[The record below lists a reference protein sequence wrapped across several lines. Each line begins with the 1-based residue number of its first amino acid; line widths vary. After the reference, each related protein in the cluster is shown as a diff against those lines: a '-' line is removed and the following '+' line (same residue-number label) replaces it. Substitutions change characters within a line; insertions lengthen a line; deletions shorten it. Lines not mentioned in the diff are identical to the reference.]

1 MKTYNY
7 KKLICRIAAVAFVP
21 GMLGLT
27 SCKEDLDESNLYTFT
42 GETIEDYLAN
52 RPDKFSSF
60 NYILQ
65 RAGLDKILSGYGTY
79 TCFAPDNEAVAHY
92 IDSLYNDE
100 TNKDLPHNGMT
111 ENSLEG
117 LNDSLCNDIAKFHLA
132 STEVMAINMQNGMTI
147 NTMLGRDINTS
158 IDSISGNTVVNAY
171 SQITSM
177 DNELE
182 NGVLHEISQ
191 VIRRS
196 NLLVA
201 GEMENHPELSLF
213 SDALKLTGLADSL
226 VAQERK
232 LTAPENTFSFYTP
245 EKAVLGYTVFAETNE
260 VLEQKGIKTM
270 EDLVNHANQV
280 YGKSAEQGSGWYD
293 YYRNNNIVVSTGNDY
308 QNANNCLNMWVRYH
322 IIKQRVPYDKMVY
335 SWNEVTKVP
344 LYEYYETML
353 PMTLLKVIRSAKAGA
368 GKIFINRHEANNTL
382 TDQIAE
388 LGSES
393 IHQVVDGHSGI
404 EVSKKNIQSLNG
416 YIHPINDLL
425 EYEEWVPKG
434 VLNERIRFDATS
446 ITKELASANLRGATG
461 AEINALNSGKKGTDG
476 NLGGDYIR
484 IPVDFSEN
492 MVIYNGNS
500 TRLYY
505 LAGRENNWNNF
516 QGDEYNSKGNVDLA
530 FRLPPVPDGT
540 YELRVGVSLNG
551 NRGMYQFYLGE
562 GTNNRTKMEALDI
575 PLDER
580 TAISNNADGTPDAQ
594 TGWTLYTA
602 MEDLGVETDQAMHNL
617 GWMRGPLYYTV
628 GKGTST
634 VARSTT
640 GSIRRIVTRR
650 ELKQGTYWFRIKSA
664 LDDDSRQM
672 YFDYL
677 ELVPANVYNN
687 TRYLEDMY

>member
-1 MKTYNY
+1 MNNY
-7 KKLICRIAAVAFVP
+7 KKLICKIAALAFVP
-21 GMLGLT
+21 GMLSLT
-27 SCKEDLDESNLYTFT
+27 SCKEDIDESNLYTFT

-65 RAGLDKILSGYGTY
+65 RTELDKLLSGYGTY
-79 TCFAPDNEAVAHY
+79 TCFAPDNEAVATY

-100 TNKDLPHNGMT
+100 TNKELPHNGMT

-117 LNDSLCNDIAKFHLA
+117 LTDSLCNDIAKFHLA
-132 STEVMAINMQNGMTI
+132 ATKVMAINMENGMTI

-158 IDSISGNTVVNAY
+158 IDSISGKTIINSY
-171 SQITSM
+171 SLITGM

-182 NGVLHEISQ
+182 NGVLHEVNH

-196 NLLVA
+196 NLLVS
-201 GEMENHPELSLF
+201 GEMENHKDLSIF
-213 SDALKLTGLADSL
+213 ADALKLTGLADSL
-226 VAQERK
+226 TQQSRK
-232 LTAPENTFSFYTP
+232 LTAPANSYNFYTP
-245 EKAVLGYTVFAETNE
+245 ENAVLGYTIFAETNTTLGQNDIHS
-260 VLEQKGIKTM
+260 VT
-270 EDLVNHANQV
+270 DLINHANKV
-280 YGKSAEQGSGWYD
+280 YGGCAAQGSGWYD
-293 YYRNNNIVVSTGNDY
+293 YYRNNNIQVSTGNDY
-308 QNANNCLNMWVRYH
+308 ANPNNCLNMWVRYH
-322 IIKQRVPYDKMVY
+322 ILKQRVSYDKMVY
-335 SWNEVTKVP
+335 SWNEISKVP

-353 PMTLLKVIRSAKAGA
+353 PMTLVKVLRSSKAGA
-368 GKIFINRHEANNTL
+368 GKLFLNRYEANSSL
-382 TDQIAE
+382 TDQVGE

-404 EVSKKNIQSLNG
+404 EITKQNIQALNG
-416 YIHPINDLL
+416 YIHPINGML

-434 VLNERIRFDATS
+434 VLNERIRFDATTM
-446 ITKELASANLRGATG
+446 TKELASANLRGATG
-461 AEINALNSGKKGTDG
+461 AEINALNGAKKGQDG

-492 MVIYNGNS
+492 MVIYNGES

-505 LAGRENNWNNF
+505 LPGRENNWNNF
-516 QGDEYNSKGNVDLA
+516 QGDEFNSKGNVDLA

-580 TAISNNADGTPDAQ
+580 TEIVKNMDGTPDAQ

-602 MEDLGVETDQAMHNL
+602 MEDMGVETDQAMHNL

-634 VARSTT
+634 YARATKE
-640 GSIRRIVTRR
+640 SIRRIVTRK
-650 ELKQGTYWFRIKSA
+650 ELHQGTYWFRIKSA

-677 ELVPANVYNN
+677 ELVPVNVYNN

>member
-1 MKTYNY
+1 MNNY
-7 KKLICRIAAVAFVP
+7 KKLICKIAALAFVP
-21 GMLGLT
+21 GMLSLT
-27 SCKEDLDESNLYTFT
+27 SCKEDIDESNLYTFT

-65 RAGLDKILSGYGTY
+65 RTELDKLLSGYGTY
-79 TCFAPDNEAVAHY
+79 TCFAPDNEAVAAY

-100 TNKDLPHNGMT
+100 TNKELPHNGMT

-117 LNDSLCNDIAKFHLA
+117 LTDSLCNDIAKFHLA
-132 STEVMAINMQNGMTI
+132 ATKVMAINMENGMTI

-158 IDSISGNTVVNAY
+158 IDSISGKTIINSY
-171 SQITSM
+171 SLITGM

-182 NGVLHEISQ
+182 NGVLHEVNH

-196 NLLVA
+196 NLLVS
-201 GEMENHPELSLF
+201 GEMENHKDLSIF
-213 SDALKLTGLADSL
+213 ADALKLTGLADSL
-226 VAQERK
+226 TQQSRK
-232 LTAPENTFSFYTP
+232 LTAPANSYNFYTP
-245 EKAVLGYTVFAETNE
+245 ENAVLGYTIFAETNTTLAQNDIHS
-260 VLEQKGIKTM
+260 VT
-270 EDLVNHANQV
+270 DLINHANKV
-280 YGKSAEQGSGWYD
+280 YGGCAAQGSGWYD
-293 YYRNNNIVVSTGNDY
+293 YYRNNNIQVSTGNDY
-308 QNANNCLNMWVRYH
+308 ANPNNCLNMWVRYH
-322 IIKQRVPYDKMVY
+322 ILKQRVSYDKMVY
-335 SWNEVTKVP
+335 SWNEISKVP

-353 PMTLLKVIRSAKAGA
+353 PMTLVKVLRSSKAGA
-368 GKIFINRHEANNTL
+368 GKLFLNRYEANSSL
-382 TDQIAE
+382 TDQVGE

-393 IHQVVDGHSGI
+393 IHQVVEGHSGI
-404 EVSKKNIQSLNG
+404 EITKQNIQALNG
-416 YIHPINDLL
+416 YIHPINGML

-434 VLNERIRFDATS
+434 VLNERIRFDATTM
-446 ITKELASANLRGATG
+446 TKELASANLRGATG
-461 AEINALNSGKKGTDG
+461 AEINALNGAKKGQDG

-492 MVIYNGNS
+492 MVIYNGES

-505 LAGRENNWNNF
+505 LPGRENNWNNF
-516 QGDEYNSKGNVDLA
+516 QGDEFNSKGNVDLA

-580 TAISNNADGTPDAQ
+580 TEIVKNMDGTPDAQ

-602 MEDLGVETDQAMHNL
+602 MEDMGVETDQAMHNL

-634 VARSTT
+634 YARATKE
-640 GSIRRIVTRR
+640 SIRRIVTRK
-650 ELKQGTYWFRIKSA
+650 ELHQGTYWFRIKSA

-677 ELVPANVYNN
+677 ELVPVNVYNN

>member
-1 MKTYNY
+1 MEMNNY
-7 KKLICRIAAVAFVP
+7 KKLICKIAALAFVP
-21 GMLGLT
+21 GMLSLT
-27 SCKEDLDESNLYTFT
+27 SCKEDIDESNLYTFT

-65 RAGLDKILSGYGTY
+65 RTELDKLLSGYGTY
-79 TCFAPDNEAVAHY
+79 TCFAPDNEAVAAY
-92 IDSLYNDE
+92 IDSLYNDN
-100 TNKDLPHNGMT
+100 TNKNLPHNGMT

-117 LNDSLCNDIAKFHLA
+117 LTDSLCNDIAKFHLA
-132 STEVMAINMQNGMTI
+132 STKVMAINMENGMTI

-158 IDSISGNTVVNAY
+158 IDSISGKTIINSY
-171 SQITSM
+171 SLITGM

-182 NGVLHEISQ
+182 NGVLHEVNH

-196 NLLVA
+196 NLLVS
-201 GEMENHPELSLF
+201 GEMEKHDDLTIF
-213 SDALKLTGLADSL
+213 ADALKLTGLADSL
-226 VAQERK
+226 TQQSRK
-232 LTAPENTFSFYTP
+232 LTAPANSYNFYTP
-245 EKAVLGYTVFAETNE
+245 ENAVLGYTIFAETNTTLAQNE
-260 VLEQKGIKTM
+260 IHSVT
-270 EDLVNHANQV
+270 DLIAHANKV
-280 YGKSAEQGSGWYD
+280 YGGCAAQGSGWYD
-293 YYRNNNIVVSTGNDY
+293 YYRNNNIQVSTGNDY
-308 QNANNCLNMWVRYH
+308 ANPNNCLNMWVRYH
-322 IIKQRVPYDKMVY
+322 IIKQRVSYDKMVY
-335 SWNEVTKVP
+335 SWNEISKVP

-353 PMTLLKVIRSAKAGA
+353 PMTLVKVLRSSKAGA
-368 GKIFINRHEANNTL
+368 GKLFLNRYEANSSL
-382 TDQIAE
+382 TDQVGE

-404 EVSKKNIQSLNG
+404 EITKQNIQALNG
-416 YIHPINDLL
+416 YIHPINGML

-434 VLNERIRFDATS
+434 VLNERIRFDATTM
-446 ITKELASANLRGATG
+446 TKELASANLRGATG
-461 AEINALNSGKKGTDG
+461 AEINALNGGKKGQDG

-492 MVIYNGNS
+492 MVIYNGES

-505 LAGRENNWNNF
+505 LPGRENNWNNF
-516 QGDEYNSKGNVDLA
+516 QGDEFNSKGNVDIA

-580 TAISNNADGTPDAQ
+580 TEIVKNMDGTPDAQ

-602 MEDLGVETDQAMHNL
+602 MEDMGVETDQAMHNL

-634 VARSTT
+634 YARATKE
-640 GSIRRIVTRR
+640 SIRRIVTRK
-650 ELKQGTYWFRIKSA
+650 ELHQGTYWFRIKSA

-677 ELVPANVYNN
+677 ELVPVNVYNN

>member
-1 MKTYNY
+1 MNNY
-7 KKLICRIAAVAFVP
+7 KKLICKIAALAFVP
-21 GMLGLT
+21 GMLSLT
-27 SCKEDLDESNLYTFT
+27 SCKEDIDESNLYTFT

-65 RAGLDKILSGYGTY
+65 RTELDKLLSGYGTY
-79 TCFAPDNEAVAHY
+79 TCFAPDNEAVAAY

-100 TNKDLPHNGMT
+100 TNKELPHNGMT

-117 LNDSLCNDIAKFHLA
+117 LTDSLCNDIAKFHLA
-132 STEVMAINMQNGMTI
+132 ATKVMAINMENGMTI

-158 IDSISGNTVVNAY
+158 IDSISGKTIINSY
-171 SQITSM
+171 SLITGM

-182 NGVLHEISQ
+182 NGVLHEVNH

-196 NLLVA
+196 NLLVS
-201 GEMENHPELSLF
+201 GEMENHKDLSIF
-213 SDALKLTGLADSL
+213 ADALKLTGLADSL
-226 VAQERK
+226 TQQSRK
-232 LTAPENTFSFYTP
+232 LTAPANSYNFYTP
-245 EKAVLGYTVFAETNE
+245 ENAVLGYTIFAETNTTLGQNDIHS
-260 VLEQKGIKTM
+260 VT
-270 EDLVNHANQV
+270 DLINHANKV
-280 YGKSAEQGSGWYD
+280 YGGCAAQGSGWYD
-293 YYRNNNIVVSTGNDY
+293 YYRNNNIQVSTGNDY
-308 QNANNCLNMWVRYH
+308 ANPNNCLNMWVRYH
-322 IIKQRVPYDKMVY
+322 ILKQRVSYDKMVY
-335 SWNEVTKVP
+335 SWNEISKVP

-353 PMTLLKVIRSAKAGA
+353 PMTLVKVLRSSKAGA
-368 GKIFINRHEANNTL
+368 GKLFLNRYEANSSL
-382 TDQIAE
+382 TDQVGE

-404 EVSKKNIQSLNG
+404 EITKQNIQALNG
-416 YIHPINDLL
+416 YIHPINGML

-434 VLNERIRFDATS
+434 VLNERIRFDATTM
-446 ITKELASANLRGATG
+446 TKELASANLRGATG
-461 AEINALNSGKKGTDG
+461 AEINALNGAKKGQDG

-492 MVIYNGNS
+492 MVIYNGES
-500 TRLYY
+500 TRFYY
-505 LAGRENNWNNF
+505 LPGRENNWNNF
-516 QGDEYNSKGNVDLA
+516 QGDEFNSKGNVDLA

-580 TAISNNADGTPDAQ
+580 TEIVKNMDGTPDAQ

-602 MEDLGVETDQAMHNL
+602 MEDMGVETDQAMHNL

-634 VARSTT
+634 YARATKE
-640 GSIRRIVTRR
+640 SIRRIVTRK
-650 ELKQGTYWFRIKSA
+650 ELHQGTYWFRIKSA

-677 ELVPANVYNN
+677 ELVPVNVYNN

>member
-1 MKTYNY
+1 MNNY
-7 KKLICRIAAVAFVP
+7 KKLICKIAALAFVP
-21 GMLGLT
+21 GMLSLT
-27 SCKEDLDESNLYTFT
+27 SCKEDIDESNLYTFT

-65 RAGLDKILSGYGTY
+65 RTELDKLLSGYGTY
-79 TCFAPDNEAVAHY
+79 TCFAPDNEAVAAY

-100 TNKDLPHNGMT
+100 TNKELPHNGMT

-117 LNDSLCNDIAKFHLA
+117 LTDSLCNDIAKFHLA
-132 STEVMAINMQNGMTI
+132 ATKVMAINMENGMTI

-158 IDSISGNTVVNAY
+158 IDSISGKTIINSY
-171 SQITSM
+171 SLITGM

-182 NGVLHEISQ
+182 NGVLHEVNH

-196 NLLVA
+196 NLLVS
-201 GEMENHPELSLF
+201 GEMENHKDLSIF
-213 SDALKLTGLADSL
+213 ADALKLTGLADSL
-226 VAQERK
+226 TQQSRK
-232 LTAPENTFSFYTP
+232 LTAPANSYNFYTP
-245 EKAVLGYTVFAETNE
+245 ENAVLGYTIFAETNTTLGQNE
-260 VLEQKGIKTM
+260 IHSVT
-270 EDLVNHANQV
+270 DLINHANKV
-280 YGKSAEQGSGWYD
+280 YGACAAQGSGWYD
-293 YYRNNNIVVSTGNDY
+293 YYRNNNIQVSTGNDY
-308 QNANNCLNMWVRYH
+308 ANPNNCLNMWVRYH
-322 IIKQRVPYDKMVY
+322 ILKQRVSYDKMVY
-335 SWNEVTKVP
+335 SWNEISKVP

-353 PMTLLKVIRSAKAGA
+353 PMTLVKVLRSSKAGA
-368 GKIFINRHEANNTL
+368 GKLFLNRYEANSSL
-382 TDQIAE
+382 TDQVGE

-393 IHQVVDGHSGI
+393 IHQVVEGHSGI
-404 EVSKKNIQSLNG
+404 EITKQNIQALNG
-416 YIHPINDLL
+416 YIHPINGML

-434 VLNERIRFDATS
+434 VLNERIRFDATTM
-446 ITKELASANLRGATG
+446 TKELASANLRGATG
-461 AEINALNSGKKGTDG
+461 AEINALNGAKKGQDG

-492 MVIYNGNS
+492 MVIYNGES

-505 LAGRENNWNNF
+505 LPGRENNWNNF
-516 QGDEYNSKGNVDLA
+516 QGDEFNSKGNVDLA

-580 TAISNNADGTPDAQ
+580 TEIVKNMDGTPDAQ

-602 MEDLGVETDQAMHNL
+602 MEDMGVETDQAMHNL

-634 VARSTT
+634 YARATKE
-640 GSIRRIVTRR
+640 SIRRIVTRK
-650 ELKQGTYWFRIKSA
+650 ELHQGTYWFRIKSA

-677 ELVPANVYNN
+677 ELVPVNVYNN

>member
-1 MKTYNY
+1 MNNY
-7 KKLICRIAAVAFVP
+7 KKLICKIAAVAFLP
-21 GMLGLT
+21 GMMGLT
-27 SCKEDLDESNLYTFT
+27 SCSEDIDESNLYTFT

-52 RPDKFSSF
+52 RPDQFSSF

-65 RAGLDKILSGYGTY
+65 RAGLDKLMSGYGTY
-79 TCFAPDNEAVAHY
+79 TCFAPTNEAVEEY
-92 IDSLYNDE
+92 IDSLYNDPE
-100 TNKDLPHNGMT
+100 NKELPHNGMT
-111 ENSLEG
+111 ANSLEG
-117 LNDSLCNDIAKFHLA
+117 LTDSLCNDIAKFHLA
-132 STEVMAINMQNGMTI
+132 ATEVMAINMESGMTI
-147 NTMLGRDINTS
+147 NTMLGRDINTN
-158 IDSISGNTVVNAY
+158 IDSITGSTIINAY
-171 SQITSM
+171 SHITSM

-182 NGVLHEISQ
+182 NGVLHEIDH

-196 NLLVA
+196 NLLVS
-201 GEMENHPELSLF
+201 GEMEKHPDLF
-213 SDALKLTGLADSL
+213 SFFSQALKLTGLADSL
-226 VAQERK
+226 TKQERI
-232 LTAPENTFSFYTP
+232 LTPPANSYNFYTP
-245 EKAVLGYTVFAETNE
+245 EKAILGYTIFAETDQ
-260 VLEQKGIKTM
+260 VLKDKGINNI
-270 EDLVNHANQV
+270 EDLIKHANDV
-280 YGKSAEQGSGWYD
+280 YGNCADEGSGWYD
-293 YYRNNNIVVSTGNDY
+293 YYRNNGIKVSTGNDY
-308 QNANNCLNMWVRYH
+308 QSPYNCLNMWVRYH
-322 IIKQRVPYDKMVY
+322 ILSQRVPYDKMVID
-335 SWNEVTKVP
+335 WNQVSKVP

-353 PMTLLKVIRSAKAGA
+353 PMTLVKVIRSSKAGA
-368 GKIFINRHEANNTL
+368 GKLFLNRYEANSTL
-382 TDQIAE
+382 TDQVAE
-388 LGSES
+388 LGTDA

-404 EVSKKNIQSLNG
+404 EIAKDNIQALNG
-416 YIHPINDLL
+416 YLHPIKDLL

-434 VLNERIRFDATS
+434 VLNERIRFDVTS
-446 ITKELASANLRGATG
+446 MTKELGSANLRGAFGT
-461 AEINALNSGKKGTDG
+461 EINALNGGKTGTDG
-476 NLGGDYIR
+476 NLGGDYVR

-492 MVIYNGNS
+492 MIIYNGES

-562 GTNNRTKMEALDI
+562 GTNNRTQMEALDI

-580 TAISNNADGTPDAQ
+580 IAIANNADGSPDPA

-602 MEDLGVETDQAMHNL
+602 MEDMGVETDNNMHNL

-634 VARSTT
+634 VARATT

-650 ELKQGTYWFRIKSA
+650 EFKQGTYWFRIKSA

-672 YFDYL
+672 YFDYM
-677 ELVPANVYNN
+677 ELVPVNVYNN

>member
-1 MKTYNY
+1 MNNY
-7 KKLICRIAAVAFVP
+7 KKLICKIAAVAFLP
-21 GMLGLT
+21 GMMGLA
-27 SCKEDLDESNLYTFT
+27 SCSEDIDESNLYTFT

-52 RPDKFSSF
+52 RPDQFSSF

-65 RAGLDKILSGYGTY
+65 RAGLDKLMSGYGTY
-79 TCFAPDNEAVAHY
+79 TCFAPTNEAVTEY
-92 IDSLYNDE
+92 IDSLYNDQE
-100 TNKDLPHNGMT
+100 NKELPHNGMT

-117 LNDSLCNDIAKFHLA
+117 LTDSLCNDIAKFHIA
-132 STEVMAINMQNGMTI
+132 ATEVMAINMESGMTI
-147 NTMLGRDINTS
+147 NTMLGRDINTN
-158 IDSISGNTVVNAY
+158 IDSITGSTIINAY
-171 SQITSM
+171 SHITSM

-182 NGVLHEISQ
+182 NGVLHEIDH

-201 GEMENHPELSLF
+201 GEMEKHPDLFTLF
-213 SDALKLTGLADSL
+213 SQALKLTGLADSL
-226 VAQERK
+226 TKKERK
-232 LTAPENTFSFYTP
+232 LTPPANSYNFYTP
-245 EKAVLGYTVFAETNE
+245 EKAILGYTIFAETDD
-260 VLEQKGIKTM
+260 VLAENNINNI
-270 EDLVNHANQV
+270 EDLISHANDV
-280 YGKSAEQGSGWYD
+280 YGNCAAEGSGWYD
-293 YYRNNNIVVSTGNDY
+293 YYRNNGITVSTGTDY
-308 QNANNCLNMWVRYH
+308 QSPYNCLNMWVRYH
-322 IIKQRVPYDKMVY
+322 IISQRVPYDKMVID
-335 SWNEVTKVP
+335 WNQVTKVP

-353 PMTLLKVIRSAKAGA
+353 PMTLVKVIRSAKAGA
-368 GKIFINRHEANNTL
+368 GKLFLNRYEANSTL
-382 TDQIAE
+382 TDQVAE
-388 LGSES
+388 LGSDA

-404 EVSKKNIQSLNG
+404 EIAKDNIQALNG
-416 YIHPINDLL
+416 YLHPIKGML
-425 EYEEWVPKG
+425 EYESWVPKG
-434 VLNERIRFDATS
+434 VLNERIRFDVTAM
-446 ITKELASANLRGATG
+446 TKELGSANLRGALG
-461 AEINALNSGKKGTDG
+461 AEINALNGSKTGTDG
-476 NLGGDYIR
+476 NLSGDYVR
-484 IPVDFSEN
+484 IPIDFSEN
-492 MVIYNGNS
+492 MIIYNGES

-505 LAGRENNWNNF
+505 LAGRENNWNNY

-562 GTNNRTKMEALDI
+562 GTNNRTQMEALDI

-580 TAISNNADGTPDAQ
+580 TVIVNNADGSPDPT

-602 MEDLGVETDQAMHNL
+602 MEDLGVETDNNMHNL

-650 ELKQGTYWFRIKSA
+650 EFKQGTYWFRIKSA

-672 YFDYL
+672 YFDYM
-677 ELVPANVYNN
+677 ELVPVNVYNN

>member
-1 MKTYNY
+1 MNNY
-7 KKLICRIAAVAFVP
+7 KKLICKIAALAFVP
-21 GMLGLT
+21 GMLSLT
-27 SCKEDLDESNLYTFT
+27 SCKEDIDESNLYTFT

-65 RAGLDKILSGYGTY
+65 RTELDKLLSGYGTY
-79 TCFAPDNEAVAHY
+79 TCFAPDNEAVAAY

-100 TNKDLPHNGMT
+100 TNKELPHNGMT

-117 LNDSLCNDIAKFHLA
+117 LTDSLCNDIAKFHLA
-132 STEVMAINMQNGMTI
+132 ATKVMAINMENGMTI

-158 IDSISGNTVVNAY
+158 IDSISGKTIINSY
-171 SQITSM
+171 SLITGM

-182 NGVLHEISQ
+182 NGVLHEVNH

-196 NLLVA
+196 NLLVS
-201 GEMENHPELSLF
+201 GEMENHKDLSIF
-213 SDALKLTGLADSL
+213 ADALKLTGLADSL
-226 VAQERK
+226 TQQSRK
-232 LTAPENTFSFYTP
+232 LTAPANSYNFYTP
-245 EKAVLGYTVFAETNE
+245 ENAVLGYTIFAETNTTLGQNE
-260 VLEQKGIKTM
+260 IHSVT
-270 EDLVNHANQV
+270 DLINHANEV
-280 YGKSAEQGSGWYD
+280 YGGCAAQGSGWYD
-293 YYRNNNIVVSTGNDY
+293 YYRNNNIQVSTGNDY
-308 QNANNCLNMWVRYH
+308 ANPNNCLNMWVRYH
-322 IIKQRVPYDKMVY
+322 ILKQRVSYDKMVY
-335 SWNEVTKVP
+335 SWNEISKVP

-353 PMTLLKVIRSAKAGA
+353 PMTLVKVLRSSKAGA
-368 GKIFINRHEANNTL
+368 GKLFLNRYEANSSL
-382 TDQIAE
+382 TDQVGE

-404 EVSKKNIQSLNG
+404 EITKQNIQALNG
-416 YIHPINDLL
+416 YIHPINGML

-434 VLNERIRFDATS
+434 VLNERIRFDATTM
-446 ITKELASANLRGATG
+446 TKELASANLRGATG
-461 AEINALNSGKKGTDG
+461 AEINALNGAKKGQDG

-492 MVIYNGNS
+492 MVIYNGES

-505 LAGRENNWNNF
+505 LPGRENNWNNF
-516 QGDEYNSKGNVDLA
+516 QGDEFNSKGNVDLA

-580 TAISNNADGTPDAQ
+580 TEIVKNMDGTPDAQ

-602 MEDLGVETDQAMHNL
+602 MEDMGVETDQAMHNL

-634 VARSTT
+634 YARATKE
-640 GSIRRIVTRR
+640 SIRRIVTRK
-650 ELKQGTYWFRIKSA
+650 ELHQGTYWFRIKSA

-677 ELVPANVYNN
+677 ELVPVNVYNN

>member
-1 MKTYNY
+1 MNNY
-7 KKLICRIAAVAFVP
+7 KKLICKIAALAFVP
-21 GMLGLT
+21 GMLSLT
-27 SCKEDLDESNLYTFT
+27 SCKEDIDESNLYTFT

-65 RAGLDKILSGYGTY
+65 RTELDKLLSGYGTY
-79 TCFAPDNEAVAHY
+79 TCFAPDNEAVAAY

-100 TNKDLPHNGMT
+100 ANKELPHNGMT

-117 LNDSLCNDIAKFHLA
+117 LTDSLCNDIAKFHLA
-132 STEVMAINMQNGMTI
+132 ATKVMAINMENVLTI

-158 IDSISGNTVVNAY
+158 IDSISGKTIINSY
-171 SQITSM
+171 SLITGM

-182 NGVLHEISQ
+182 NGVLHEVNH

-196 NLLVA
+196 NLLVS
-201 GEMENHPELSLF
+201 GEMENHKDLSIF
-213 SDALKLTGLADSL
+213 ADALKLTGLADSL
-226 VAQERK
+226 TQQSRK
-232 LTAPENTFSFYTP
+232 LTAPANSYNFYTP
-245 EKAVLGYTVFAETNE
+245 ENAVLGYTIFAETNTTLGQNE
-260 VLEQKGIKTM
+260 IHSVT
-270 EDLVNHANQV
+270 DLINHANKV
-280 YGKSAEQGSGWYD
+280 YGGCAAQGSGWYD
-293 YYRNNNIVVSTGNDY
+293 YYRNNNIQVSTGNDY
-308 QNANNCLNMWVRYH
+308 ANPNNCLNMWVRYH
-322 IIKQRVPYDKMVY
+322 ILKQRVSYDKMVY
-335 SWNEVTKVP
+335 SWNEISKVP

-353 PMTLLKVIRSAKAGA
+353 PMTLVKVLRSSKAGA
-368 GKIFINRHEANNTL
+368 GKLFLNRYEANSSL
-382 TDQIAE
+382 TDQVGE

-393 IHQVVDGHSGI
+393 IHQVVEGHSGI
-404 EVSKKNIQSLNG
+404 EITKQNIQALNG
-416 YIHPINDLL
+416 YIHPINGML

-434 VLNERIRFDATS
+434 VLNERIRFDATTM
-446 ITKELASANLRGATG
+446 TKELASANLRGATG
-461 AEINALNSGKKGTDG
+461 AEINALNGAKKGQDG

-492 MVIYNGNS
+492 MVIYNGES

-505 LAGRENNWNNF
+505 LPGRENNWNNF
-516 QGDEYNSKGNVDLA
+516 QGDEFNSKGNVDLA

-580 TAISNNADGTPDAQ
+580 TEIVKNMDGTPDAQ
-594 TGWTLYTA
+594 TGWTIYTA
-602 MEDLGVETDQAMHNL
+602 MEDMGVETDQAMHNL

-634 VARSTT
+634 YARATKE
-640 GSIRRIVTRR
+640 SIRRIVTRK
-650 ELKQGTYWFRIKSA
+650 ELHQGTYWFRIKSA

-677 ELVPANVYNN
+677 ELVPVNVYNN

>member
-1 MKTYNY
+1 MNNY
-7 KKLICRIAAVAFVP
+7 KKLICKIAALAFVP
-21 GMLGLT
+21 GMLSLT
-27 SCKEDLDESNLYTFT
+27 SCKEDIDESNLYTFT

-65 RAGLDKILSGYGTY
+65 RTELDKLLSGYGTY
-79 TCFAPDNEAVAHY
+79 TCFAPDNEAVAAY
-92 IDSLYNDE
+92 IDSLYNDN

-117 LNDSLCNDIAKFHLA
+117 LTDSLCNDIAKFHLA
-132 STEVMAINMQNGMTI
+132 STKVMAINMENGMTI

-158 IDSISGNTVVNAY
+158 IDSISGKTIINSY
-171 SQITSM
+171 SLITGM

-182 NGVLHEISQ
+182 NGVLHEVNH

-196 NLLVA
+196 NLLVS
-201 GEMENHPELSLF
+201 GEMEKHDDLTIF
-213 SDALKLTGLADSL
+213 ADALKLTGLADSL
-226 VAQERK
+226 TQQSRK
-232 LTAPENTFSFYTP
+232 LTAPANSYNFYTP
-245 EKAVLGYTVFAETNE
+245 ENAVLGYTIFAETNTTLAQNE
-260 VLEQKGIKTM
+260 IRSIT
-270 EDLVNHANQV
+270 DLIAHANKV
-280 YGKSAEQGSGWYD
+280 YGGCAAQGSGWYD
-293 YYRNNNIVVSTGNDY
+293 YYRNNNIQVSTGNDY
-308 QNANNCLNMWVRYH
+308 ANPNNCLNMWVRYH
-322 IIKQRVPYDKMVY
+322 IIKQRVSYDKMVY
-335 SWNEVTKVP
+335 SWNEISKVP

-353 PMTLLKVIRSAKAGA
+353 PMTLVKVLRSSKAGA
-368 GKIFINRHEANNTL
+368 GKLFLNRYEANGSL
-382 TDQIAE
+382 TDQVGE

-404 EVSKKNIQSLNG
+404 EITKQNIQALNG
-416 YIHPINDLL
+416 YIHPINGML

-434 VLNERIRFDATS
+434 VLNERIRFDATTM
-446 ITKELASANLRGATG
+446 TKELASANLRGATG
-461 AEINALNSGKKGTDG
+461 AEINALNGGKKGQDG

-492 MVIYNGNS
+492 MVIYNGES

-505 LAGRENNWNNF
+505 LPGRENNWNNF
-516 QGDEYNSKGNVDLA
+516 QGDEFNSKGNVDLA

-580 TAISNNADGTPDAQ
+580 TEIVKNMDGTPDAQ

-602 MEDLGVETDQAMHNL
+602 MEDMGVEIDQAMHNL

-634 VARSTT
+634 YARATKE
-640 GSIRRIVTRR
+640 SIRRIVTRK
-650 ELKQGTYWFRIKSA
+650 ELHQGTYWFRIKSA

-677 ELVPANVYNN
+677 ELVPVNVYNN

>member
-1 MKTYNY
+1 MNNY
-7 KKLICRIAAVAFVP
+7 KKLICKIAALAFVP
-21 GMLGLT
+21 GMLSLT
-27 SCKEDLDESNLYTFT
+27 SCKEDIDESNLYTFT

-65 RAGLDKILSGYGTY
+65 RTELDKLLSGYGTY
-79 TCFAPDNEAVAHY
+79 TCFAPDNEAVAAY
-92 IDSLYNDE
+92 IDSLYNDN

-117 LNDSLCNDIAKFHLA
+117 LTDSLCNDIAKFHLA
-132 STEVMAINMQNGMTI
+132 STKVMAINMENGMTI

-158 IDSISGNTVVNAY
+158 IDSISGKTIINSY
-171 SQITSM
+171 SLITGM

-182 NGVLHEISQ
+182 NGVLHEINH

-201 GEMENHPELSLF
+201 GEMENHKDLSIF
-213 SDALKLTGLADSL
+213 VEALKLTGLADSL
-226 VAQERK
+226 TQQSRK
-232 LTAPENTFSFYTP
+232 LTAPANNYNFYTP
-245 EKAVLGYTVFAETNE
+245 ENAVLGYTIFAETNTTLGQNDIHS
-260 VLEQKGIKTM
+260 VT
-270 EDLVNHANQV
+270 DLIAHANKV
-280 YGKSAEQGSGWYD
+280 YGGCAAQGSGWYD
-293 YYRNNNIVVSTGNDY
+293 YYRNNNIQVSTGNDY
-308 QNANNCLNMWVRYH
+308 ANPNNCLNMWVRYH
-322 IIKQRVPYDKMVY
+322 IIKQRVSYDKMVY
-335 SWNEVTKVP
+335 SWNEISKVP

-353 PMTLLKVIRSAKAGA
+353 PMTLVKVLRSSKAGA
-368 GKIFINRHEANNTL
+368 GKLFLNRYEANGSL
-382 TDQIAE
+382 TDQVGE

-404 EVSKKNIQSLNG
+404 EITKQNIQALNG
-416 YIHPINDLL
+416 YIHPINGML

-434 VLNERIRFDATS
+434 VLNERIRFDATTM
-446 ITKELASANLRGATG
+446 TKELASANLRGATG
-461 AEINALNSGKKGTDG
+461 AEINALNGGKKGQDG

-492 MVIYNGNS
+492 MVIYNGES

-505 LAGRENNWNNF
+505 LPGRENNWNNF
-516 QGDEYNSKGNVDLA
+516 QGDEFNSKGNVDLA

-580 TAISNNADGTPDAQ
+580 TEIVKNMDGTPDAQ

-602 MEDLGVETDQAMHNL
+602 MEDMGVETDQAMHNL

-634 VARSTT
+634 YARATKE
-640 GSIRRIVTRR
+640 SIRRIVTRK
-650 ELKQGTYWFRIKSA
+650 ELHQGTYWFRIKSA

-677 ELVPANVYNN
+677 ELVPVNVYNN

>member
-1 MKTYNY
+1 MNNY
-7 KKLICRIAAVAFVP
+7 KKLICKIAALAFVP
-21 GMLGLT
+21 GMLSLT
-27 SCKEDLDESNLYTFT
+27 SCKEDIDESNLYTFT

-65 RAGLDKILSGYGTY
+65 RTELDKLLSGYGTY
-79 TCFAPDNEAVAHY
+79 TCFAPDNEAVAAY

-100 TNKDLPHNGMT
+100 TNKELPHNGMT

-117 LNDSLCNDIAKFHLA
+117 LTDFLCNDIAKFHLA
-132 STEVMAINMQNGMTI
+132 ATKVMAINMENGMTI

-158 IDSISGNTVVNAY
+158 IDSISGKTIINSY
-171 SQITSM
+171 SLITGM

-182 NGVLHEISQ
+182 NGVLHEVNH

-196 NLLVA
+196 NLLVS
-201 GEMENHPELSLF
+201 GEMENHKDLSIF
-213 SDALKLTGLADSL
+213 ADALKLTGLADSL
-226 VAQERK
+226 TQQSRK
-232 LTAPENTFSFYTP
+232 LTAPANSYNFYTP
-245 EKAVLGYTVFAETNE
+245 ENAVLGYTIFAETNTTLGQNDIHS
-260 VLEQKGIKTM
+260 VT
-270 EDLVNHANQV
+270 DLINHANEV
-280 YGKSAEQGSGWYD
+280 YGGCAAQGSGWYD
-293 YYRNNNIVVSTGNDY
+293 YYRNNNIQVSTGNDY
-308 QNANNCLNMWVRYH
+308 ANPNNCLNMWVRYH
-322 IIKQRVPYDKMVY
+322 ILKQRVSYDKMVY
-335 SWNEVTKVP
+335 SWNEISKVP

-353 PMTLLKVIRSAKAGA
+353 PMTLVKVLRSSKAGA
-368 GKIFINRHEANNTL
+368 GKLFLNRYEANSSL
-382 TDQIAE
+382 TDQVGE

-404 EVSKKNIQSLNG
+404 EITKQNIQALNG
-416 YIHPINDLL
+416 YIHPINGML

-434 VLNERIRFDATS
+434 VLNERIRFDATTM
-446 ITKELASANLRGATG
+446 TKELASANLRGATG
-461 AEINALNSGKKGTDG
+461 AEINALNGAKKGQDG

-492 MVIYNGNS
+492 MVIYNGES

-505 LAGRENNWNNF
+505 LPGRENNWNNF
-516 QGDEYNSKGNVDLA
+516 QGDEFNSKGNVDLA

-580 TAISNNADGTPDAQ
+580 TEIVKNMDGTPDAQ

-602 MEDLGVETDQAMHNL
+602 MEDMGVETDQAMHNL

-634 VARSTT
+634 YARATKE
-640 GSIRRIVTRR
+640 SIRRIVTRK
-650 ELKQGTYWFRIKSA
+650 ELHQGTYWFRIKSA

-677 ELVPANVYNN
+677 ELVPVNVYNN

>member
-1 MKTYNY
+1 MNNY
-7 KKLICRIAAVAFVP
+7 KKLICKIAALAFVP
-21 GMLGLT
+21 GMLSLT
-27 SCKEDLDESNLYTFT
+27 SCKEDIDESNLYTFT

-65 RAGLDKILSGYGTY
+65 RTELDKLLSGYGTY
-79 TCFAPDNEAVAHY
+79 TCFAPDNEAVAAY
-92 IDSLYNDE
+92 IDSLYNDN

-117 LNDSLCNDIAKFHLA
+117 LTDSLCNDIAKFHLA
-132 STEVMAINMQNGMTI
+132 STKVMAINMENGMTI

-158 IDSISGNTVVNAY
+158 IDSISGKTIINSY
-171 SQITSM
+171 SLITGM

-182 NGVLHEISQ
+182 NGVLHEVNH

-196 NLLVA
+196 NLLVS
-201 GEMENHPELSLF
+201 GEMEKHDDLTIF
-213 SDALKLTGLADSL
+213 ADAVKLTGLADSL
-226 VAQERK
+226 TQQSRK
-232 LTAPENTFSFYTP
+232 LTAPANSYNFYTP
-245 EKAVLGYTVFAETNE
+245 ENAVLGYTIFAETNTTLAQNE
-260 VLEQKGIKTM
+260 IRSIT
-270 EDLVNHANQV
+270 DLIAHANKV
-280 YGKSAEQGSGWYD
+280 YGGCAAQGSGWYD
-293 YYRNNNIVVSTGNDY
+293 YYRNNNIQVSTGNDY
-308 QNANNCLNMWVRYH
+308 ANPNNCLNMWVRYH
-322 IIKQRVPYDKMVY
+322 IIKQRVSYDKMVY
-335 SWNEVTKVP
+335 SWNEISKVP

-353 PMTLLKVIRSAKAGA
+353 PMTRVKVLRSSKAGA
-368 GKIFINRHEANNTL
+368 GKLFLNRYEANGSL
-382 TDQIAE
+382 TDQVGE

-404 EVSKKNIQSLNG
+404 EITKQNIQALNG
-416 YIHPINDLL
+416 YIHPINGML

-434 VLNERIRFDATS
+434 VLNERIRFDATTM
-446 ITKELASANLRGATG
+446 TKELASANLRGATG
-461 AEINALNSGKKGTDG
+461 AEINALNGGKKGQDG

-492 MVIYNGNS
+492 MVIYNGES

-505 LAGRENNWNNF
+505 LPGRENNWNNF
-516 QGDEYNSKGNVDLA
+516 QGDEFNSKGNVDLA

-580 TAISNNADGTPDAQ
+580 TEIVKNMDGTPDAQ

-602 MEDLGVETDQAMHNL
+602 MEDMGVETDQAMHNL

-628 GKGTST
+628 GKETST
-634 VARSTT
+634 YARATKE
-640 GSIRRIVTRR
+640 SIRRIVTRK
-650 ELKQGTYWFRIKSA
+650 ELHQGTYWFRIKSA

-677 ELVPANVYNN
+677 ELVPVNVYNN

>member
-1 MKTYNY
+1 MNNY
-7 KKLICRIAAVAFVP
+7 KKLICKIAALAFVP
-21 GMLGLT
+21 GMLSLT
-27 SCKEDLDESNLYTFT
+27 SCKEDIDESNLYTFT

-65 RAGLDKILSGYGTY
+65 RTELDKLLSGYGTY
-79 TCFAPDNEAVAHY
+79 TCFAPDNEAVAAY

-100 TNKDLPHNGMT
+100 TNKELPHNGMT

-117 LNDSLCNDIAKFHLA
+117 LTDSLCNDIAKFHLA
-132 STEVMAINMQNGMTI
+132 ATKVMAINMENGMTI

-158 IDSISGNTVVNAY
+158 IDSISGKTIINSY
-171 SQITSM
+171 SLITGM

-182 NGVLHEISQ
+182 NGVLHEVNH

-196 NLLVA
+196 NLLVS
-201 GEMENHPELSLF
+201 GEMENHKDLSIF
-213 SDALKLTGLADSL
+213 ADALKLTGLADSL
-226 VAQERK
+226 TQQSRK
-232 LTAPENTFSFYTP
+232 LTAPANSYNFYTP
-245 EKAVLGYTVFAETNE
+245 ENAVLGYTIFAETNTTLGQNDIHS
-260 VLEQKGIKTM
+260 VT
-270 EDLVNHANQV
+270 DLINHANEV
-280 YGKSAEQGSGWYD
+280 YGGCAAQGSGWYD
-293 YYRNNNIVVSTGNDY
+293 YYRNNNIQVSTGNDY
-308 QNANNCLNMWVRYH
+308 ANPNNCLNMWVRYH
-322 IIKQRVPYDKMVY
+322 ILKQRVSYDKMVY
-335 SWNEVTKVP
+335 SWNEISKVP

-353 PMTLLKVIRSAKAGA
+353 PMTLVKVLRSSKAGA
-368 GKIFINRHEANNTL
+368 GKLFLNRYEANSSL
-382 TDQIAE
+382 TDQVGE

-404 EVSKKNIQSLNG
+404 EITKQNIQALNG
-416 YIHPINDLL
+416 YIHPINGML

-434 VLNERIRFDATS
+434 VLNERIRFDATTM
-446 ITKELASANLRGATG
+446 TKELASANLRGATG
-461 AEINALNSGKKGTDG
+461 AEINALNGAKKGQDG

-492 MVIYNGNS
+492 MVIYNGES

-505 LAGRENNWNNF
+505 LPGRENNWNNF
-516 QGDEYNSKGNVDLA
+516 QGDEFNSKGNVDLA

-580 TAISNNADGTPDAQ
+580 TEIVKHMDGTPDAQ

-602 MEDLGVETDQAMHNL
+602 MEDMGVETDQAMHNL

-634 VARSTT
+634 YARATKE
-640 GSIRRIVTRR
+640 SIRRIVTRK
-650 ELKQGTYWFRIKSA
+650 ELHQGTYWFRIKSA

-677 ELVPANVYNN
+677 ELVPVNVYNN

>member
-1 MKTYNY
+1 MNNY
-7 KKLICRIAAVAFVP
+7 KKLICKIAALAFVP
-21 GMLGLT
+21 GMLSLT
-27 SCKEDLDESNLYTFT
+27 SCKEDIDESNLYTFT

-65 RAGLDKILSGYGTY
+65 RTELDKLLSGYGTY
-79 TCFAPDNEAVAHY
+79 TCFAPDNEAVAAY
-92 IDSLYNDE
+92 IDSLYNDN

-117 LNDSLCNDIAKFHLA
+117 LTDSLCNDIAKFHLA
-132 STEVMAINMQNGMTI
+132 STKVMAINMENGMTI

-158 IDSISGNTVVNAY
+158 IDSISGKTIINSY
-171 SQITSM
+171 SLITGM

-182 NGVLHEISQ
+182 NGVLHEVKH

-196 NLLVA
+196 NLLVS
-201 GEMENHPELSLF
+201 GEMEKHDDLTIF
-213 SDALKLTGLADSL
+213 ADALKLTGLADSL
-226 VAQERK
+226 TQQSRK
-232 LTAPENTFSFYTP
+232 LTAPANSYNFYTP
-245 EKAVLGYTVFAETNE
+245 ENAVLGYTIFAETNTTLAQNE
-260 VLEQKGIKTM
+260 IRSIT
-270 EDLVNHANQV
+270 DLIAHANKV
-280 YGKSAEQGSGWYD
+280 YGGCAAQGSGWYD
-293 YYRNNNIVVSTGNDY
+293 YYRNNNIQVSTGNDY
-308 QNANNCLNMWVRYH
+308 ANPNNCLNMWVRYH
-322 IIKQRVPYDKMVY
+322 IIKQRVSYDKMVY
-335 SWNEVTKVP
+335 SWNEISKVP

-353 PMTLLKVIRSAKAGA
+353 PMTLVKVLRSSKAGA
-368 GKIFINRHEANNTL
+368 GKLFLNRYEANGSL
-382 TDQIAE
+382 TDQVGE

-404 EVSKKNIQSLNG
+404 EITKQNIQALNG
-416 YIHPINDLL
+416 YIHPINGML

-434 VLNERIRFDATS
+434 VLNERIRFDATTM
-446 ITKELASANLRGATG
+446 TKELASANLRGATG
-461 AEINALNSGKKGTDG
+461 AEINALNGGKKGQDG

-492 MVIYNGNS
+492 MVIYNGES

-505 LAGRENNWNNF
+505 LPGRENNWNNF
-516 QGDEYNSKGNVDLA
+516 QGDEFNSKGNVDLA

-580 TAISNNADGTPDAQ
+580 TEIVKNMDGTPDAQ

-602 MEDLGVETDQAMHNL
+602 MEDMGVETDQAMHNL

-634 VARSTT
+634 YARATKE
-640 GSIRRIVTRR
+640 SIRRIVTRK
-650 ELKQGTYWFRIKSA
+650 ELHQGTYWFRIKSA

-677 ELVPANVYNN
+677 ELVPVNVYNN

>member
-1 MKTYNY
+1 MNNY
-7 KKLICRIAAVAFVP
+7 KKLICKIAALAFVP
-21 GMLGLT
+21 GMLSLT
-27 SCKEDLDESNLYTFT
+27 SCKEDIDESNLYTFT

-65 RAGLDKILSGYGTY
+65 RTELDKLLSGYGTY
-79 TCFAPDNEAVAHY
+79 TCFAPDNEAVAAY
-92 IDSLYNDE
+92 IDSLYNDN

-117 LNDSLCNDIAKFHLA
+117 LTDSLCNDIAKFHLA
-132 STEVMAINMQNGMTI
+132 STKVMAINMENGMTI

-158 IDSISGNTVVNAY
+158 IDSISGKTIINSY
-171 SQITSM
+171 SLITGM

-182 NGVLHEISQ
+182 NGVLHEVNH

-196 NLLVA
+196 NLLVS
-201 GEMENHPELSLF
+201 GEMEKHDDLTIF
-213 SDALKLTGLADSL
+213 ADALKLTGLADSL
-226 VAQERK
+226 TQQSRK
-232 LTAPENTFSFYTP
+232 LTAPANSYNFYTP
-245 EKAVLGYTVFAETNE
+245 ENTVLGYTIFAETNTTLAQNE
-260 VLEQKGIKTM
+260 IRSIT
-270 EDLVNHANQV
+270 DLVAHANKV
-280 YGKSAEQGSGWYD
+280 YGGCAAQGSGWYD
-293 YYRNNNIVVSTGNDY
+293 YYRNNNIQVSTGNDY
-308 QNANNCLNMWVRYH
+308 ANPNNCLNMWVRYH
-322 IIKQRVPYDKMVY
+322 IIKQRVSYDKMVY
-335 SWNEVTKVP
+335 SWNEISKVP

-353 PMTLLKVIRSAKAGA
+353 PMTLVKVLRSSKAGA
-368 GKIFINRHEANNTL
+368 GKLFLNRYEANGSL
-382 TDQIAE
+382 TDQVGE

-404 EVSKKNIQSLNG
+404 EITKQNIQALNG
-416 YIHPINDLL
+416 YIHPINGML

-434 VLNERIRFDATS
+434 VLNERIRFDATTM
-446 ITKELASANLRGATG
+446 TKELASANLRGATG
-461 AEINALNSGKKGTDG
+461 AEINALNGGKKGQDG

-492 MVIYNGNS
+492 MVIYNGES

-505 LAGRENNWNNF
+505 LPGRENNWNNF
-516 QGDEYNSKGNVDLA
+516 QGDEFNSKGNVDLA

-580 TAISNNADGTPDAQ
+580 TEIVKNMDGTPDAQ

-602 MEDLGVETDQAMHNL
+602 MEDMGVETDQAMHNL

-634 VARSTT
+634 YARATKE
-640 GSIRRIVTRR
+640 SIRRIVTRK
-650 ELKQGTYWFRIKSA
+650 ELHQGTYWFRIKSA

-677 ELVPANVYNN
+677 ELVPVNVYNN

>member
-1 MKTYNY
+1 MNNY
-7 KKLICRIAAVAFVP
+7 KKLICKIAALAFVP
-21 GMLGLT
+21 GMLSLT
-27 SCKEDLDESNLYTFT
+27 SCKEDIDESNLYTFT

-65 RAGLDKILSGYGTY
+65 RTELDKLLSGYGTY
-79 TCFAPDNEAVAHY
+79 TCFAPDNEAVAAY

-100 TNKDLPHNGMT
+100 TNKELPHNGMT

-117 LNDSLCNDIAKFHLA
+117 LTDSLCNDIAKFHLA
-132 STEVMAINMQNGMTI
+132 ATKVMAINMENGMTI

-158 IDSISGNTVVNAY
+158 IDSISGKTIINSY
-171 SQITSM
+171 SLITGM

-182 NGVLHEISQ
+182 NGVLHEVNH

-196 NLLVA
+196 NLLVS
-201 GEMENHPELSLF
+201 GEMENHKDLSIF
-213 SDALKLTGLADSL
+213 ADALKLTGLADSL
-226 VAQERK
+226 TQQSRK
-232 LTAPENTFSFYTP
+232 LTAPANSYNFYTP
-245 EKAVLGYTVFAETNE
+245 ENAVLGYTIFAETNTTLGQNE
-260 VLEQKGIKTM
+260 IHSVT
-270 EDLVNHANQV
+270 DLINHANKV
-280 YGKSAEQGSGWYD
+280 YGGCAAQGSGWYD
-293 YYRNNNIVVSTGNDY
+293 YYRNNNIQVSTGNDY
-308 QNANNCLNMWVRYH
+308 ANPNNCLNMWVRYH
-322 IIKQRVPYDKMVY
+322 ILKQRVSYDKMVY
-335 SWNEVTKVP
+335 SWNEISKVP

-353 PMTLLKVIRSAKAGA
+353 PMTLVKVLRSSKAGA
-368 GKIFINRHEANNTL
+368 GKLFLNRYEANSSL
-382 TDQIAE
+382 TDQVGE

-393 IHQVVDGHSGI
+393 IHQVVEGHSGI
-404 EVSKKNIQSLNG
+404 EITKQNIQALNG
-416 YIHPINDLL
+416 YIHPINGML

-434 VLNERIRFDATS
+434 VLNERIRFDATTM
-446 ITKELASANLRGATG
+446 TKELASANLRGATG
-461 AEINALNSGKKGTDG
+461 AEINALNGAKKGQDG

-492 MVIYNGNS
+492 MVIYNGES

-505 LAGRENNWNNF
+505 LPGRENNWNNF
-516 QGDEYNSKGNVDLA
+516 QGDEFNSKGNVDLA

-580 TAISNNADGTPDAQ
+580 TEIVKNMDGTPDAQ
-594 TGWTLYTA
+594 TGWTIYTA
-602 MEDLGVETDQAMHNL
+602 MEDMGVETDQAMHNL

-634 VARSTT
+634 YARATKE
-640 GSIRRIVTRR
+640 SIRRIVTRK
-650 ELKQGTYWFRIKSA
+650 ELHQGTYWFRIKSA

-677 ELVPANVYNN
+677 ELVPVNVYNN

>member
-1 MKTYNY
+1 MNNY
-7 KKLICRIAAVAFVP
+7 KKLICKIAAVAFLP
-21 GMLGLT
+21 GMMGLA
-27 SCKEDLDESNLYTFT
+27 SCSEDIDESNLYTFT

-52 RPDKFSSF
+52 RPDQFSSF

-65 RAGLDKILSGYGTY
+65 RAGLDKLMSGYGTY
-79 TCFAPDNEAVAHY
+79 TCFAPTNEAVTEY
-92 IDSLYNDE
+92 IDSLYNDQE
-100 TNKDLPHNGMT
+100 NKELPHNGMT

-117 LNDSLCNDIAKFHLA
+117 LTDSLCNDIAKFHIA
-132 STEVMAINMQNGMTI
+132 ATEVMAINMESGMTI
-147 NTMLGRDINTS
+147 NTMLGRDINTN
-158 IDSISGNTVVNAY
+158 IDSITGSTIINAY
-171 SQITSM
+171 SHITSM

-182 NGVLHEISQ
+182 NGVLHEIDH

-201 GEMENHPELSLF
+201 GEMEKHPDLFTLF
-213 SDALKLTGLADSL
+213 SQALKLTGLADSL
-226 VAQERK
+226 TKKERK
-232 LTAPENTFSFYTP
+232 LTPPANSYNFYTP
-245 EKAVLGYTVFAETNE
+245 EKAILGYTIFAETDD
-260 VLEQKGIKTM
+260 VLAENNINSI
-270 EDLVNHANQV
+270 EDLISHANDV
-280 YGKSAEQGSGWYD
+280 YGNCAAEGSGWYD
-293 YYRNNNIVVSTGNDY
+293 YYRNNGITVSTGNDY
-308 QNANNCLNMWVRYH
+308 QSPYNCLNMWVRYH
-322 IIKQRVPYDKMVY
+322 IISQRVPYDKMVID
-335 SWNEVTKVP
+335 WNQVTKVP

-353 PMTLLKVIRSAKAGA
+353 PMTLVKVIRSAKAGA
-368 GKIFINRHEANNTL
+368 GKLFLNRYEANSTL
-382 TDQIAE
+382 TDQVAE
-388 LGSES
+388 LGSDA

-404 EVSKKNIQSLNG
+404 EIAKDNIQALNG
-416 YIHPINDLL
+416 YLHPIKGML
-425 EYEEWVPKG
+425 EYESWVPKG
-434 VLNERIRFDATS
+434 VLNERIRFDVTAM
-446 ITKELASANLRGATG
+446 TKELGSANLRGALG
-461 AEINALNSGKKGTDG
+461 AEINALNGSKTGTDG
-476 NLGGDYIR
+476 NLGGDYVR
-484 IPVDFSEN
+484 IPIDFSEN
-492 MVIYNGNS
+492 MVIYNGES

-505 LAGRENNWNNF
+505 LAGRENNWNNY

-562 GTNNRTKMEALDI
+562 GTNNRTQMEALDI

-580 TAISNNADGTPDAQ
+580 TVIVNNADGSPDPT

-602 MEDLGVETDQAMHNL
+602 MEDLGVETDNNMHNL

-650 ELKQGTYWFRIKSA
+650 EFKQGTYWFRIKSA

-672 YFDYL
+672 YFDYM
-677 ELVPANVYNN
+677 ELVPVNVYNN

>member
-1 MKTYNY
+1 MNNY
-7 KKLICRIAAVAFVP
+7 KKLICKIAALAFVP
-21 GMLGLT
+21 GMLSLT
-27 SCKEDLDESNLYTFT
+27 SCKEDIDESNLYTFT

-65 RAGLDKILSGYGTY
+65 RTELDKLLSGYGTY
-79 TCFAPDNEAVAHY
+79 TCFAPDNEAVAAY

-100 TNKDLPHNGMT
+100 TNKELPHNGMT

-117 LNDSLCNDIAKFHLA
+117 LTDSLCNDIAKFHLA
-132 STEVMAINMQNGMTI
+132 ATKVMAINMENGMTI

-158 IDSISGNTVVNAY
+158 IDSISGKTIINSY
-171 SQITSM
+171 SLITGM

-182 NGVLHEISQ
+182 NGVLHEVNH

-196 NLLVA
+196 NLLVS
-201 GEMENHPELSLF
+201 GEMENHKDLSIF
-213 SDALKLTGLADSL
+213 ADALKLTGLADSL
-226 VAQERK
+226 TQQSRK
-232 LTAPENTFSFYTP
+232 LTAPANSYNFYTP
-245 EKAVLGYTVFAETNE
+245 ENAVLGYTIFAETNTTLGQNE
-260 VLEQKGIKTM
+260 IHSVT
-270 EDLVNHANQV
+270 DLINHANKV
-280 YGKSAEQGSGWYD
+280 YGGCAAQGSGWYD
-293 YYRNNNIVVSTGNDY
+293 YYRNNNIQVSTGNDY
-308 QNANNCLNMWVRYH
+308 ANPNNCLNMWVRYH
-322 IIKQRVPYDKMVY
+322 ILKQRVSYDKMVY
-335 SWNEVTKVP
+335 SWNEISKVP

-353 PMTLLKVIRSAKAGA
+353 PMTLVKVLRSSKAGA
-368 GKIFINRHEANNTL
+368 GKLFLNRYEANSSL
-382 TDQIAE
+382 TDQVGE

-393 IHQVVDGHSGI
+393 IHQVVEGHSGI
-404 EVSKKNIQSLNG
+404 EITKQNIQALNG
-416 YIHPINDLL
+416 YIHPINGML

-434 VLNERIRFDATS
+434 VLNERIRFDATTM
-446 ITKELASANLRGATG
+446 TKELASANLRGATG
-461 AEINALNSGKKGTDG
+461 AEINALNGAKKGQDG

-492 MVIYNGNS
+492 MVIYNGES

-505 LAGRENNWNNF
+505 LPGRENNWNNF
-516 QGDEYNSKGNVDLA
+516 QGDEFNSKGNVDLA

-540 YELRVGVSLNG
+540 YELRVGVSLNN

-580 TAISNNADGTPDAQ
+580 TEIVKNMDGTPDAQ
-594 TGWTLYTA
+594 TGWTIYTA
-602 MEDLGVETDQAMHNL
+602 MEDMGVETDQAMHNL

-634 VARSTT
+634 YARATKE
-640 GSIRRIVTRR
+640 SIRRIVTRK
-650 ELKQGTYWFRIKSA
+650 ELHQGTYWFRIKSA

-677 ELVPANVYNN
+677 ELVPVNVYNN

>member
-1 MKTYNY
+1 MNNY
-7 KKLICRIAAVAFVP
+7 KKLICKIAALAFVP
-21 GMLGLT
+21 GMLSLT
-27 SCKEDLDESNLYTFT
+27 SCKEDIDESNLYTFT

-65 RAGLDKILSGYGTY
+65 RTELDKLLSGYGTY
-79 TCFAPDNEAVAHY
+79 TCFAPDNEAVAAY
-92 IDSLYNDE
+92 IDSLYNDN

-117 LNDSLCNDIAKFHLA
+117 LTDSLCNDIAKFHLA
-132 STEVMAINMQNGMTI
+132 STKVMAINMENGMTI

-158 IDSISGNTVVNAY
+158 IDSISGKTIINSY
-171 SQITSM
+171 SLITGM

-182 NGVLHEISQ
+182 NGVLHEVNH

-196 NLLVA
+196 NLLVS
-201 GEMENHPELSLF
+201 GEMEKHDDLTIF
-213 SDALKLTGLADSL
+213 ADALKLTGLADSL
-226 VAQERK
+226 TQQSRK
-232 LTAPENTFSFYTP
+232 LTAPANSYNFYTP
-245 EKAVLGYTVFAETNE
+245 ENAVLGYTIFAETNTTLAQNE
-260 VLEQKGIKTM
+260 IRSIT
-270 EDLVNHANQV
+270 DLIAHANKV
-280 YGKSAEQGSGWYD
+280 YGGCAAQGSGWYD
-293 YYRNNNIVVSTGNDY
+293 YYRNNNIQVSTGNDY
-308 QNANNCLNMWVRYH
+308 ANPNNCLNMWVRYH
-322 IIKQRVPYDKMVY
+322 IIKQRVSYDKMVY
-335 SWNEVTKVP
+335 SWNEISKVP

-353 PMTLLKVIRSAKAGA
+353 PMTLVKVLRSSKAGA
-368 GKIFINRHEANNTL
+368 GKLFLNRYEANGSL
-382 TDQIAE
+382 TDQVGE

-404 EVSKKNIQSLNG
+404 EITKQNIQALNG
-416 YIHPINDLL
+416 YIHPINGML

-434 VLNERIRFDATS
+434 VLNERIRFDATTM
-446 ITKELASANLRGATG
+446 TKELASANLRGATG
-461 AEINALNSGKKGTDG
+461 AEINALNGGKKGQDG

-492 MVIYNGNS
+492 MVIYNGES

-505 LAGRENNWNNF
+505 LPGRENNWNNF
-516 QGDEYNSKGNVDLA
+516 QGDEFNSKGNVDLA

-580 TAISNNADGTPDAQ
+580 TEIVKNMDGTPDAQ

-602 MEDLGVETDQAMHNL
+602 MEDMGVETDQAMHNL

-634 VARSTT
+634 YARATKE
-640 GSIRRIVTRR
+640 SIRRIVTRK
-650 ELKQGTYWFRIKSA
+650 ELHQGTYWFRIKSA
-664 LDDDSRQM
+664 LDEDSRQM

-677 ELVPANVYNN
+677 ELVPVNVYNN